1 MNSVVPQVSPCVT
14 EADIEDTTDAA
25 LKPISRRERGWGE
38 GTSRRGLS
46 IVSFGEGRHAAG
58 NRIFGATDIAYGAS
72 SRHIPVMAI
81 AAKRRAVAMCWSV
94 PTRMSILLL
103 AELGCK

>member
-1 MNSVVPQVSPCVT
+1 M
-14 EADIEDTTDAA
+14 
-25 LKPISRRERGWGE
+25 
-38 GTSRRGLS
+38 
-46 IVSFGEGRHAAG
+46 VSFGEGRHAAG

>member
-1 MNSVVPQVSPCVT
+1 MNSAVPQVSPCVS

-46 IVSFGEGRHAAG
+46 IVSFGEGRLAGG
-58 NRIFGATDIAYGAS
+58 NRIFGATDIPYDPS
-72 SRHIPVMAI
+72 SRPHPCDGDSSQ
-81 AAKRRAVAMCWSV
+81 AAC
-94 PTRMSILLL
+94 
-103 AELGCK
+103 GCHVLECANTHVDPASG